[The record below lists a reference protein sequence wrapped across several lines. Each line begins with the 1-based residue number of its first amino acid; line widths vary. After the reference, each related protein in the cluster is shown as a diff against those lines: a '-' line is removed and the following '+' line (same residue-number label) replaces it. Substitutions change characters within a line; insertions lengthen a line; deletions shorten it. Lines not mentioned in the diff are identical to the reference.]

1 MSDPVL
7 QPQPDYS
14 PGTPPPTE
22 APPPLPN
29 FAASFT
35 IWPPTQRT
43 RDAVI
48 NRLIETFTTLSVLS
62 KRYGTLSLDEASV
75 AANQI
80 EADSFS
86 VADASASPDD
96 ESIQIL
102 EVYSKEI
109 SKRMIETVKTRS
121 RLADDGYAN
130 SVTSSP
136 AGDSVAVSDA

>member
-1 MSDPVL
+1 MSDPVINPE
-7 QPQPDYS
+7 QES
-14 PGTPPPTE
+14 FPGTPPSKE

-48 NRLIETFTTLSVLS
+48 NRLIETFSTSSILS
-62 KRYGTLSLDEASV
+62 KRYGTLSLDESSV
-75 AANQI
+75 AASQI
-80 EADSFS
+80 EAESFS
-86 VADASASPDD
+86 VADVSSSPDD
-96 ESIQIL
+96 DSIQIL

-121 RLADDGYAN
+121 RFADDTYAN
-130 SVTSSP
+130 SVTASP
-136 AGDSVAVSDA
+136 AGESVAVSDS

>member
-1 MSDPVL
+1 MS
-7 QPQPDYS
+7 S
-14 PGTPPPTE
+14 PGTPPSTE

-43 RDAVI
+43 RDAVT
-48 NRLIETFTTLSVLS
+48 NRLIETFSTPSILS

-75 AANQI
+75 AASQI
-80 EADSFS
+80 EAESFS
-86 VADASASPDD
+86 IADDSSSPDD
-96 ESIQIL
+96 DSIQIL

-121 RLADDGYAN
+121 HLADDTYAT
-130 SVTSSP
+130 SVTASP
-136 AGDSVAVSDA
+136 AGHSVALLDS